1 MSDMAVLLELGDGR
15 PELFPLQRWGGERR
29 LSFGKPGKRAAIWK
43 IAATPAGEVYLL
55 ERSTGRYLK
64 VSLHKSGDWRLQW
77 IEGHLH
83 QQPLVQQLVVA
94 QGTRIID
101 QSERPAA
108 TLGGL
113 TLGVTIWTTAEDV
126 CEVPGDSPPEN
137 VIWLEPPPAG
147 EVGSISVVFLE
158 RIGEIVRIRAACRSQ
173 PFQ

>member
-1 MSDMAVLLELGDGR
+1 MAVLLQLGDGR

-29 LSFGKPGKRAAIWK
+29 LSFGKPEKRAAIWK

-64 VSLHKSGDWRLQW
+64 VSLHTSGDWRLQW

-83 QQPLVQQLVVA
+83 QQPLVQQLVAA

-113 TLGVTIWTTAEDV
+113 TLEVTIWTTAEDV